1 MPAAPKIAPM
11 PVGGMASFREKLRRE
26 AAEFMPEAPERPLS
40 GTVQLRLTIGADG
53 KIQQT
58 KVLRGLRDDYDAE
71 AQRLVC
77 DGPSWIPGVSGGKR
91 APLEI
96 DIAVPF

>member
-1 MPAAPKIAPM
+1 MPLGGYAAL
-11 PVGGMASFREKLRRE
+11 REKLRRE
-26 AAEFMPEAPERPLS
+26 ATEFRPEEGERALS

-58 KVLRGLRDDYDAE
+58 KVLRGLREDYDEE

-77 DGPSWIPGVSGGKR
+77 DGPGWVPGISGGKR